1 MNIRSALSSTFAAL
15 ACALLGL
22 AASSLSGCAT
32 TQVEAVWSN
41 PEYAGRAVTGKVL
54 VVGLTRDET
63 VRRMYEDAMAAQ
75 LHARGVDAVRSYDSV
90 NALLAQQDSTLLLDA
105 ARKAGAT
112 RILSTVLLA
121 HQHIERLEVEPGPAW
136 GWTYYGWYG
145 YYWPYGY
152 ARAETYEIDRYYSS
166 TTLTETSTGKIYW
179 SARTRSENPGRLDK
193 EVENFVSVIVERLAA
208 TGQI

>member
-1 MNIRSALSSTFAAL
+1 LAGASLAVLALSL
-15 ACALLGL
+15 A
-22 AASSLSGCAT
+22 GCAS
-32 TQVEAVWSN
+32 TQVEAVWTN
-41 PEYAGRAVTGKVL
+41 PEYAGRVVPGRVL

-63 VRRMYEDAMAAQ
+63 VRRMYEDAMSAQ
-75 LHARGVDAVRSYDSV
+75 LHAHGVDAVRSYDSV
-90 NALLAQQDSTLLLDA
+90 NARLAEQDSSVLLDA

-112 RILSTVLLA
+112 RVLSTVLLA

-152 ARAETYEIDRYYSS
+152 ARAETYEIDRYYAS
-166 TTLTETSTGKIYW
+166 TTLTETSSGKIYW
-179 SARTRSENPGRLDK
+179 SVRTRSEAPGRLDK
-193 EVENFVSVIVERLAA
+193 EVEDFVSAVVERLAA